1 MDEKYEVIA
10 NRKKNRLY
18 ITFGDLTDDQR
29 EKVVTEIWEKAQ
41 VLETGWGCIVDY
53 TNVASGADTENALL
67 HISDAL
73 HVFDELEMGKL
84 VRIIAPSQ
92 LNDFQEIKMKIENIA
107 NYEAIEVDTLDKAN
121 AVLDKLM
128 SYS

>member
-1 MDEKYEVIA
+1 MDGQYEVIA

-41 VLETGWGCIVDY
+41 VLEPGWGCIVDY
-53 TNVASGADTENALL
+53 TNVAGGADTENALL

-73 HVFDELEMGKL
+73 HVFDEMEMGQL
-84 VRIIAPSQ
+84 VRVVAPNQ
-92 LNDFQEIKMKIENIA
+92 LIDFQEIKMKIENIA
-107 NYEAIEVDTLDKAN
+107 NYEAVEVETLDKAN
-121 AVLDKLM
+121 AVLDKKNR
-128 SYS
+128 